1 MLNTIQI
8 DAITE
13 LLNIGIGSAASALSE
28 MVDDEVALSI
38 PEIALVNPEQAT
50 KALSKTLQTTIS
62 AVHQEFQ
69 GPIWGKALLFFP
81 EKQSLDLVRAVIDNS
96 MPLEDVSE
104 VEQEAIEEIGNVILN
119 ACLSSLADVF
129 GKEIHTQLPEF
140 YKGDVATLFQT
151 NAIADDSDPSL
162 LLLKVGFSLQEK
174 DIKGYVSFFMSI
186 GSLYAFLD
194 AINAYMGSDV
204 V

>member
-1 MLNTIQI
+1 MLNDLQI

-28 MVDDEVALSI
+28 MVDDEVALTI
-38 PEIALVNPEQAT
+38 PEIALVAPDQAA
-50 KALSKTLQTTIS
+50 KVLGKSLQGSIS

-81 EKQSLDLVRAVIDNS
+81 EEQSLELVRAVIDSS

-104 VEQEAIEEIGNVILN
+104 MEQEAIEEIGNIILS

-140 YKGDVATLFQT
+140 YKGDVATLFHT
-151 NAIADDSDPSL
+151 NASTDPSDQTL

-174 DIKGYVSFFMSI
+174 DIQGYVSFFLSI

-194 AINAYMGSDV
+194 AINTYMGSDV
-204 V
+204 L